1 MRKVIMVILA
11 VFCLAQ
17 STPAGEKPTMGLTF
31 PSLRN
36 EWYSFLDFAVKK
48 KAKELNADV
57 VSLEANNEVSRQIS
71 VVEDLITHQVD
82 GILIVPIETKAVVP
96 AVEAANEAGIPV
108 VTVDRNLDKD
118 ASVDIIGHVGAD
130 NYAGGRNAGLYMV
143 EQLMKKNGSPKG
155 TVIELYGIVGAGT
168 SIARSSGF
176 MDVLKQYPEIQVHT
190 QTASFM
196 RSDAMKVMEDYIL
209 SIPNIDG
216 VFATNDDMIL
226 GAVEAIDAS
235 GKFKPEDLI
244 LVGFDAMPDALKAV
258 RDGVIDATI
267 EQHPI
272 KQVSMGFEILYNYV
286 TKGEKPAE
294 SIIFLEP
301 IVITRENIDLAEDK
315 SM

>member
-1 MRKVIMVILA
+1 MRTIVLALLAA
-11 VFCLAQ
+11 VFLA
-17 STPAGEKPTMGLTF
+17 SASPAGEKPTMGLTF

-48 KAKELNADV
+48 KARELNADV
-57 VSLEANNEVSRQIS
+57 LSLEANNEVSRQIS
-71 VVEDLITHQVD
+71 VVEDLITRQVD

-96 AVEAANEAGIPV
+96 AVEAANEAKIPV

-118 ASVDIIGHVGAD
+118 AGVDIIGHVGAD
-130 NYAGGRNAGLYMV
+130 NYAGGRNAGLYLV
-143 EQLMKKNGSPKG
+143 EQLKKKNGEAKG

-176 MDVLKQYPEIQVHT
+176 MDVLKQYPGIKVHT

-209 SIPNIDG
+209 SIPEIDA
-216 VFATNDDMIL
+216 VFAANDDMIL

-244 LVGFDAMPDALKAV
+244 LIGFDAMPDALKAV
-258 RDGVIDATI
+258 KDGVIDATI

-272 KQVSMGFEILYNYV
+272 KQVSMGFEILYNFV
-286 TKGEKPAE
+286 TKGERPAE
-294 SIIFLEP
+294 QIVFLEP
-301 IVITRENIDLAEDK
+301 IVITRDNLEQAEDK

>member
-1 MRKVIMVILA
+1 MRKTILA
-11 VFCLAQ
+11 LLAFLLLVV
-17 STPAGEKPTMGLTF
+17 SAPAGEKPNVGLTF

-36 EWYSFLDFAVKK
+36 EWYSFLDFAVKR
-48 KAKELNADV
+48 KAKELNSDV
-57 VSLEANNEVSRQIS
+57 LSLEANNEVSRQIS
-71 VVEDLITHQVD
+71 VVEDLITRQVD

-118 ASVDIIGHVGAD
+118 AGVDIIGHVGAD
-130 NYAGGRNAGLYMV
+130 NYAGGRNAGLYLV
-143 EQLMKKNGSPKG
+143 EELKKKNGAPKG
-155 TVIELYGIVGAGT
+155 TVIELYGVVGAGT

-176 MDVLKQYPEIQVHT
+176 MDVIKQYPDIKVHS

-209 SIPNIDG
+209 SIPHIDA
-216 VFATNDDMIL
+216 VFAANDDMIL

-244 LVGFDAMPDALKAV
+244 LIGFDAMPDALKAI

-272 KQVSMGFEILYNYV
+272 KQVSMGFEILYNYI

-294 SIIFLEP
+294 SVIFLEP
-301 IVITRENIDLAEDK
+301 IVITKENLDQAEDK
-315 SM
+315 SI